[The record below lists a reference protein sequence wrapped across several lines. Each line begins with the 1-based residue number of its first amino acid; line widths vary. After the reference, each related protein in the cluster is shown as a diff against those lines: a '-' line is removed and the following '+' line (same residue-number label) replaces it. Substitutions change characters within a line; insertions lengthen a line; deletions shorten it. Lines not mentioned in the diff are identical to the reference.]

1 MPRRLL
7 AAAVA
12 GTLAVTGLA
21 ACRDQPTV
29 AAYVGS
35 VRLTNAQVEQM
46 LGDFAADAPDGPG
59 GDRAK
64 MVSDFVVREVSHRLA
79 QEHGITVPAVDP
91 ALLTDVATEMHAKP
105 GSATTLEAESITAYG
120 AIAGLG
126 TPQAPTDADKR
137 EIFDA
142 LVAAHLATADQ
153 YDQYQNGLD
162 APQVRAAL
170 GMRPV
175 LRDALH
181 RYQVSV
187 NPRYQPV
194 GLPVLF
200 VPVQGQ
206 NVPLLFVPLL
216 DAPPA
221 VVDAG

>member
-1 MPRRLL
+1 M
-7 AAAVA
+7 
-12 GTLAVTGLA
+12 
-21 ACRDQPTV
+21 Q
-29 AAYVGS
+29 
-35 VRLTNAQVEQM
+35 
-46 LGDFAADAPDGPG
+46 
-59 GDRAK
+59 
-64 MVSDFVVREVSHRLA
+64 VREVSHRLA

>member
-21 ACRDQPTV
+21 ACRDQPAV

-64 MVSDFVVREVSHRLA
+64 MVSDFVVREVSRRLA

-142 LVAAHLATADQ
+142 LVVAHLATADQ
-153 YDQYQNGLD
+153 YDQYQNG
-162 APQVRAAL
+162 
-170 GMRPV
+170 
-175 LRDALH
+175 
-181 RYQVSV
+181 
-187 NPRYQPV
+187 
-194 GLPVLF
+194 
-200 VPVQGQ
+200 
-206 NVPLLFVPLL
+206 
-216 DAPPA
+216 
-221 VVDAG
+221 